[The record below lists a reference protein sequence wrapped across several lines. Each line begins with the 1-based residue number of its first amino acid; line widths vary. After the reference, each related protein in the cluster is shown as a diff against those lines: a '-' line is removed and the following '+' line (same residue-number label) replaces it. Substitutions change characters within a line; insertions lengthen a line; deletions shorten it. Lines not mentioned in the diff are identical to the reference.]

1 MAGPLRLQQV
11 FGVTSEVNPR
21 SYVNRGGLDERLSYV
36 TTTDRHIVIHG
47 DSKQGKSW
55 LRSKVLGPEACI
67 VVQCGLNT
75 TPESLFSE
83 ALGQLGI
90 RAEIKRTAGN
100 DLEGSLDFSGSGSVG
115 AKIIATLGL
124 TAKAGAKATRK
135 NTTETQLV
143 GQTPADLPWV
153 AKVLEASGKR
163 LVVEDFHYVSEGMRQ
178 QFAFML
184 KALGEYGVRPVVVG
198 IWPQDHLLPYYNGDL
213 DGRVEDI
220 RLEWAPHELEAVLK
234 QGSDALNVSFSPPL
248 RDALVEDAY
257 CNVGLLQRLAENLC
271 LQENVMERV
280 TGSPPYITVGEPL
293 RRARAS
299 IAGQMKPRYEA
310 FADNFVRGMRRL
322 SEGLEVYRHLLQV
335 LSTASD
341 AELLSGV
348 DSATLLQRLKSHGM
362 SNIRQSDL
370 TQALERVDRLQEK
383 IGIRPVV
390 LTYSR
395 DSRRIFVVDR
405 SFLFYRKYGD
415 PNWPWDDES
424 LGMTN
429 DLADTEPLDV
439 S

>member
-1 MAGPLRLQQV
+1 MADRLRLQQV

-21 SYVNRGGLDERLSYV
+21 SYVNRGGLDERLAYV

-55 LRSKVLGPEACI
+55 LRSKVLGPESCI

-115 AKIIATLGL
+115 AKIIAKLGI
-124 TAKAGAKATRK
+124 TAKAGTKATRK

-153 AKVLEASGKR
+153 AKIVEASGKR
-163 LVVEDFHYVSEGMRQ
+163 LVVEDFHYVSESMRQ

-220 RLEWAPHELEAVLK
+220 RLEWAPHEMETVLK
-234 QGSDALNVSFSPPL
+234 RGSEALNVSFSPPL
-248 RDALVEDAY
+248 REALVEDAY
-257 CNVGLLQRLAENLC
+257 CNVGLLQRLAEHVC
-271 LQENVMERV
+271 LQENVIERV
-280 TGSPPYITVGEPL
+280 NGSPPYITVGEPL

-299 IAGQMKPRYEA
+299 VAGQMRPRYEA

-322 SEGLEVYRHLLQV
+322 PEGLEVYRHLLQV

-362 SNIRQSDL
+362 NNIRQSDL

-415 PNWPWDDES
+415 PHWPWNDDS
-424 LGMTN
+424 LNMTN
-429 DLADTEPLDV
+429 DLAGTDPLDV
-439 S
+439 T